1 MTDEHR
7 DPSPYGAP
15 GEPLLRNLF
24 RPPPGGKGDLREKGW
39 IPARWLALWWFLLLL
54 GDLVFYVLLTPIWLG
69 LRGAAWLAELRSRAD
84 RAGRRRRG
92 GT

>member
-1 MTDEHR
+1 MSGKR
-7 DPSPYGAP
+7 PDPSPYGAP
-15 GEPLLRNLF
+15 GEAPLRNPF
-24 RPPPGGKGDLREKGW
+24 RPPSGGKGDMREKGW
-39 IPARWLALWWFLLLL
+39 IPARWLALWFFLMFL

-69 LRGAAWLAELRSRAD
+69 LRAAAWIAELRSRAD